1 MSVESSRTFERRRCR
16 GEVMVYD
23 MSGGQRFKA
32 AIEDLGSGGARLI
45 VDRPMAPGHVVRL
58 MFPRKRDG
66 QHRAGQMIVGH
77 VVHSRNEA
85 GRSVVGVAF
94 GWDADFKANPQPRSA
109 KKAIRS
115 WLGILS
121 RTAHRMRLALAR
133 GYRVLVNQ
141 GPALRA
147 PLPAALPP
155 TTTEGGERFRRLRR
169 PGSSRIVRASRPELS
184 DRGTR
189 SGEA

>member
-1 MSVESSRTFERRRCR
+1 MNVESARTFERRRCR
-16 GEVMVYD
+16 GEVMLYD

-32 AIEDLGSGGARLI
+32 AIEELGSGGARLI
-45 VDRPMAPGHVVRL
+45 VDRPIAPGHIVRL
-58 MFPRKRDG
+58 MFPRKREG
-66 QHRAGQMIVGH
+66 QHRTGRMIVGH

-94 GWDADFKANPQPRSA
+94 GWDADFKSNPQPRSA

-121 RTAHRMRLALAR
+121 GTAHCMRHALAR

-141 GPALRA
+141 GPAL
-147 PLPAALPP
+147 PAALPP
-155 TTTEGGERFRRLRR
+155 TTTEGGGRSRRPRI

-189 SGEA
+189 TGEA